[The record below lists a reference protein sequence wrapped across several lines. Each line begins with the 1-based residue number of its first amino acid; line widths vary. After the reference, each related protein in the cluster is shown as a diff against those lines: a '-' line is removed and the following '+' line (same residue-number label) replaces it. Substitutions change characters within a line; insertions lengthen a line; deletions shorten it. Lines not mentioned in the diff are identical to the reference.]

1 MPDERFNNLIKK
13 KLESVQ
19 PPYKEEAWKNF
30 NKLLPAPWYVNVF
43 HQYRNWI
50 YGGIG
55 GVVITVISILYFQ
68 QNQEN
73 QQLHETIATLKKEV
87 TEQYNKQKP
96 AADKESVIMADS
108 IRNNAGTNQIQTPAA
123 DTAFEVNKETAIP
136 VKSSNNQ
143 NIEQKKQNQAI
154 KIPTPVKNISGTIVN
169 RSAANKRNVSPFGR
183 NGADKQK
190 PSGNNASIARNETV
204 SDKVD
209 LNKVDLNQV
218 DSVLTENNNRNK
230 TLPDLTKTERANSVI
245 KTDSAKPKQS
255 QNLALARKDTTSA
268 GNNRPSDSASVN
280 NAKELSKTERKF
292 QLSGLQ
298 ARVGVNFSL
307 GGLNKLAF
315 GPNVELLIGQHWS
328 IGAGL
333 NISRPE
339 EERHQDTHAFNLAKG
354 RRFEEMYQAWIEP
367 NAKIE
372 EIDLK
377 TTVLQLP
384 LSVNYYLPV
393 KGKFSL
399 LFTGG
404 TTLDLI
410 VNQQVN
416 FERTPPGG
424 GKEKYEFKAAPHPN
438 TFNNVLYG
446 MGVQYQNNRVVGQIT
461 PYFIYQF
468 VNPEYYNPASKIGV
482 NATLKFSLRR
492 AGN

>member
-55 GVVITVISILYFQ
+55 GVVVTVISILYFQ

-96 AADKESVIMADS
+96 AADKESVIIADS
-108 IRNNAGTNQIQTPAA
+108 IRKNAETNQIQTP
-123 DTAFEVNKETAIP
+123 TAGTVFHVNKETANP
-136 VKSSNNQ
+136 VKNSNNQ
-143 NIEQKKQNQAI
+143 DIEQEKQNQSL
-154 KIPTPVKNISGTIVN
+154 KIPTPEKNISATTVN
-169 RSAANKRNVSPFGR
+169 RSAENKRKASSFGR
-183 NGADKQK
+183 DEAGKQK
-190 PSGNNASIARNETV
+190 PSGNIASINRNKTV
-204 SDKVD
+204 SD
-209 LNKVDLNQV
+209 NVDLNQV
-218 DSVLTENNNRNK
+218 DSVLTDNNSRNK

-245 KTDSAKPKQS
+245 KTDSAKQKQS
-255 QNLALARKDTTSA
+255 QNLALARQDTTSA
-268 GNNRPSDSASVN
+268 GNNMTPDSASVN
-280 NAKELSKTERKF
+280 NSKELPKAERKLQF
-292 QLSGLQ
+292 SGLQ
-298 ARVGVNFSL
+298 ARVGVNLNL

-315 GPNVELLIGQHWS
+315 GPNIELLIGQHWS

-339 EERHQDTHAFNLAKG
+339 EERHHDTHAFNLAKG
-354 RRFEEMYQAWIEP
+354 KRFEDMYHVWLRP
-367 NAKIE
+367 DDKIE

-384 LSVNYYLPV
+384 LSVNYYLPI

-404 TTLDLI
+404 TTLDLT

-424 GKEKYEFKAAPHPN
+424 GAERYKFNADPH
-438 TFNNVLYG
+438 TYTINNVLYG
-446 MGVQYQNNRVVGQIT
+446 MGIQYQNKRVVGQIT
-461 PYFIYQF
+461 PYYIYQF

-482 NATLKFSLRR
+482 NASLKFNLRR